1 MQDYKSLC
9 VAVTICF
16 TLVNIHTHTH
26 AHRKY
31 LTSLSDQLS
40 QLRQS
45 WNSTLGQY
53 CAYFFD
59 SKRKSCSLVSPIN
72 LKMTARLECKF
83 SGTNQICPLS
93 MALGAYPLGP
103 MHCRR
108 GARNSFMSLMRQSFQ
123 QRRLTSIAVR
133 IYCWSMCY
141 QQTLIV
147 WSFVMSCMRPAD
159 FQRAQVNVVGVK
171 SNVAY

>member
-9 VAVTICF
+9 AAVTICF
-16 TLVNIHTHTH
+16 TLVNIHTHT
-26 AHRKY
+26 RTQKIF
-31 LTSLSDQLS
+31 DQLIWLA
-40 QLRQS
+40 QPAKTTRLQS

-159 FQRAQVNVVGVK
+159 FQRA
-171 SNVAY
+171 